1 MAAMLA
7 EHLSH
12 ENRLTGE
19 HAGLG
24 YSIGDEA
31 VAMQQQRASRIAQL

>member
-7 EHLSH
+7 EHLVH
-12 ENRLTGE
+12 EIRLTDE
-19 HAGLG
+19 HARLG

-31 VAMQQQRASRIAQL
+31 VAMQQQRASHVV